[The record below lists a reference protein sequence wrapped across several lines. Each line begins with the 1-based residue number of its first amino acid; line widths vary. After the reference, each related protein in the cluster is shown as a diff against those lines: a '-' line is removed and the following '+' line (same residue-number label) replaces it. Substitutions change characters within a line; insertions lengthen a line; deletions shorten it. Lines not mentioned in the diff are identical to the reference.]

1 MMREPPAASE
11 ETRRHAGLCAE
22 CLHAHGQRGAR
33 QQIFWRCLRSEK
45 DPSYLRYPR
54 LPVLECAGF
63 ERRPRE

>member
-1 MMREPPAASE
+1 MRGPRAASD
-11 ETRRHAGLCAE
+11 ETRQRVGLCSE

-33 QQIFWRCLRSEK
+33 QQIFWRCSRSEQ